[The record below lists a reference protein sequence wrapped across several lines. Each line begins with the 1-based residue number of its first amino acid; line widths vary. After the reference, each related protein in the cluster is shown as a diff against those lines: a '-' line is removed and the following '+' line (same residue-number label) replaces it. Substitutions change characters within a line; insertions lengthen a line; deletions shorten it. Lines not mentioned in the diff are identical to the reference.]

1 MLPLFRFP
9 APAQLSGGL
18 EGTDFP
24 FAGFAGMLVVA
35 LALPTLSKQA
45 VIILTFLFAV
55 ACYGSNA
62 ARIHLNM
69 VLEPLDALRAGEFD
83 NDRDPDP

>member
-45 VIILTFLFAV
+45 VITLTFLFAV
-55 ACYGSNA
+55 CMLRFQRRSDTLEHGLGA
-62 ARIHLNM
+62 AGRIASRG
-69 VLEPLDALRAGEFD
+69 V
-83 NDRDPDP
+83 